1 LNTLQSA
8 VGSAQHPNIT
18 RNELLANDYAAID
31 TEYIQTNNPKKPFD
45 LVAVAFVNSQGV
57 IKGKRVSDFDNY
69 PKPEQAL
76 VEWTMTEILKYR
88 LTIGWYS
95 KGVRLQDKESGAF
108 SGKDSDLK
116 VIDSVCKYY
125 DIPSIIGFD
134 KRGIP
139 YVRGYRYGLEDE
151 YYLQQR
157 KFYYYYHIDLYNVY
171 KKPLVKS
178 IIYNNRY
185 KDLSLE
191 SVSQAILKDGKFE
204 NLKGSN
210 ILNIPKEK
218 LMQYVTQ
225 DAKLVM
231 KLTKRNNYEILDLM
245 NAISRITDLPFDRVC
260 HAGISTW
267 WTNIINKEV
276 GESKQ
281 RILQK
286 KSYTGGYVLEPTKGY
301 YQQPVYV
308 LDVKSLYP
316 TMMINHNISFD
327 TVNCDCCKDDPVAKV
342 SSEIMDVIN
351 EGLTK
356 EEKKRTNLL
365 DMQKEKRNNI
375 KITIQI

>member
-1 LNTLQSA
+1 MNTLQSA
-8 VGSAQHPNIT
+8 VGGLQHPNNT
-18 RNELLANDYAAID
+18 RNELLVHNYAAID
-31 TEYIQTNNPKKPFD
+31 TEYIQTNNPEKPFD

-57 IKGKRVSDFDNY
+57 IKAKHVSDFNNY

-139 YVRGYRYGLEDE
+139 YVRGYRYGLEND
-151 YYLQQR
+151 YYLQQN
-157 KFYYYYHIDLYNVY
+157 KFDWYYHIDLYNVY

-191 SVSQAILKDGKFE
+191 SVSQAILKEGKFE
-204 NLKGSN
+204 NLKGSD

-218 LMQYVTQ
+218 LIQYVTQ
-225 DAKLVM
+225 DANLVM
-231 KLTKRNNYEILDLM
+231 KLSKHNNYEILDLM
-245 NAISRITDLPFDRVC
+245 NAISVITELPFDRVC
-260 HAGISTW
+260 HTRRFNMVDQNNKKRIWRTK
-267 WTNIINKEV
+267 TTTINKEKLYRWLCNRTYKRV
-276 GESKQ
+276 LSKTCICF
-281 RILQK
+281 RCK
-286 KSYTGGYVLEPTKGY
+286 V
-301 YQQPVYV
+301 
-308 LDVKSLYP
+308 
-316 TMMINHNISFD
+316 
-327 TVNCDCCKDDPVAKV
+327 TVSNNDDK
-342 SSEIMDVIN
+342 
-351 EGLTK
+351 
-356 EEKKRTNLL
+356 
-365 DMQKEKRNNI
+365 
-375 KITIQI
+375 